1 MAETREENVYL
12 PKLTEKAAERCEEMV
27 KFMEKVAY
35 KNVEERSIILC
46 STKDKNVTRAWQWLD
61 NENRVSLIWDY
72 RGKIESELTS
82 ICEEILNFLDTTTR
96 FVSLD
101 IIRDH
106 KLFCYK
112 MKGD

>member
-46 STKDKNVTRAWQWLD
+46 STKYKNVTRAVAMAGQW
-61 NENRVSLIWDY
+61 
-72 RGKIESELTS
+72 ESS
-82 ICEEILNFLDTTTR
+82 IAYLGL
-96 FVSLD
+96 S
-101 IIRDH
+101 
-106 KLFCYK
+106 
-112 MKGD
+112 G